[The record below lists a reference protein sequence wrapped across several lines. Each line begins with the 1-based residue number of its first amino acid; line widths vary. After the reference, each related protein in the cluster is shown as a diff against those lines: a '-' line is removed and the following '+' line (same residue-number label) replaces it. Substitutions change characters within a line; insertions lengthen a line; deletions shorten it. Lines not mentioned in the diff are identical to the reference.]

1 MSHRAAWVKCIPN
14 IEGSKGLVEGMRFGV
29 FKETMRKEVCWKRC
43 MAGEG
48 QLSLER
54 RGGSRSIWEDP
65 VDYCI
70 AFGF

>member
-1 MSHRAAWVKCIPN
+1 M
-14 IEGSKGLVEGMRFGV
+14 EGMRFGV